1 MFLKLQHL
9 EKSMSVFH
17 FEKRLLLFAI
27 SLVGGGGTWAIVG
40 EIRAESLVFRA
51 TICVTPSV
59 STSPQNFGYQNW
71 HIFISLVYFDY
82 FDIPP
87 PGSGVVLPGD
97 QLFT

>member
-1 MFLKLQHL
+1 MAHGQLLGKLGQSHL
-9 EKSMSVFH
+9 YSGQSHLYSGQQFVS
-17 FEKRLLLFAI
+17 LLQ
-27 SLVGGGGTWAIVG
+27 S
-40 EIRAESLVFRA
+40 
-51 TICVTPSV
+51 
-59 STSPQNFGYQNW
+59 SPQNFGYQNW